1 MSCDL
6 LIIGGDG
13 DLAVRKLYPALYSL
27 WLADC
32 LPKDTRILAVARREL
47 SQEEFLALARS
58 WVVKVG
64 SVGEHPEAEWDQ
76 FAARIR
82 YSQQDATDSAG
93 LVRLREEWLSDRQRD
108 LVVYLATPPQIFSP
122 ICAALQSA
130 DLVRP
135 NTRIVVEK
143 PMGEDRESYLE
154 INHQLTS
161 IFEEDQ
167 VFRIDHYLGKET
179 VQNLLALRFANS
191 FLEPLWNNKY
201 IDNVQIT
208 VSEHIGVSGRWEF
221 YDEAGAMRDMVQNHL
236 LQLLCLAAMEPPAH
250 LEPTAA
256 RNEKLKVL
264 TCLRP
269 MDEHSVGENVVI
281 GQYISGAVYGEPVP
295 GYCGEEGAANRSDT
309 ETFVAVKAWV
319 DNWRW
324 AGVPFYLRTG
334 KRLSHRYSEIVVEF
348 KPVSHSI
355 FGARLPVG
363 TTNRLIIRLQPD
375 ETISLEM
382 MNKEPG
388 LSGNTPLRRVAL
400 DLSFPE
406 DDSTAA
412 TPDAYQR
419 LLFDVISNNPTLFVR
434 ADEVEEAWKWVDS
447 IQRVWEVG
455 GKRPETYTAGS
466 WGPSRAIALI
476 ARDGRNW
483 HEYP

>member
-1 MSCDL
+1 
-6 LIIGGDG
+6 
-13 DLAVRKLYPALYSL
+13 
-27 WLADC
+27 
-32 LPKDTRILAVARREL
+32 
-47 SQEEFLALARS
+47 
-58 WVVKVG
+58 
-64 SVGEHPEAEWDQ
+64 
-76 FAARIR
+76 
-82 YSQQDATDSAG
+82 
-93 LVRLREEWLSDRQRD
+93 
-108 LVVYLATPPQIFSP
+108 
-122 ICAALQSA
+122 
-130 DLVRP
+130 
-135 NTRIVVEK
+135 
-143 PMGEDRESYLE
+143 
-154 INHQLTS
+154 
-161 IFEEDQ
+161 
-167 VFRIDHYLGKET
+167 

-208 VSEHIGVSGRWEF
+208 VSEYIGVSGRWEF

-250 LEPTAA
+250 LEPTAV

-281 GQYISGAVYGEPVP
+281 GQYISGAVHGEPVP

>member
-13 DLAVRKLYPALYSL
+13 DLALRKLYPALYAL
-27 WLADC
+27 WDGEC
-32 LPKDTRILAVARREL
+32 LPADIRIIAVARREL
-47 SQEEFLALARS
+47 SQETFLEQVHTWYSRGKSAEYFSAESWRGFTSIIEF
-58 WVVKVG
+58 WQV
-64 SVGEHPEAEWDQ
+64 
-76 FAARIR
+76 
-82 YSQQDATDSAG
+82 DATNSDG
-93 LVRLREEWLSDRQRD
+93 LTRLQEERFSDPQRD
-108 LVVYLATPPQIFSP
+108 LVVYLATPPQIFAP
-122 ICAALQSA
+122 ICGALQTA
-130 DLVRP
+130 GLVRP

-143 PMGEDRESYLE
+143 PLGEDRESYLE

-191 FLEPLWNNKY
+191 FLEPLWNNNY

-208 VSEHIGVSGRWEF
+208 VSEAIGVSGRWDF

-250 LEPTAA
+250 LEPTAV

-264 TCLRP
+264 ACLRR
-269 MDEHSVGENVVI
+269 MDDHTVREDVVI
-281 GQYISGAVYGEPVP
+281 GQYAAGAVNGEPVP
-295 GYCGEEGAANRSDT
+295 GYCAEEGAGPRSDT
-309 ETFVAVKAWV
+309 ETFVAVKTWV

-324 AGVPFYLRTG
+324 AGVPFFLRTG
-334 KRLSHRYSEIVVEF
+334 KRLGHRYSEIVVEF

-355 FGARLPVG
+355 FGTRLPTG

-388 LSGNTPLRRVAL
+388 LDIHRPLRRVAL
-400 DLSFPE
+400 DLSFP
-406 DDSTAA
+406 DDASPEA

-419 LLFDVISNNPTLFVR
+419 LLLDVIRNNPPLFVR

-447 IQRVWEVG
+447 IQRVWDAG
-455 GKRPETYTAGS
+455 GKRPEPYTAGS
-466 WGPSRAIALI
+466 WGPSRAIALV
-476 ARDGRNW
+476 ARDGRQW